1 MLYSNENK
9 KERIMQTVK
18 LNNGIE
24 MPLLGFGV
32 FQMTD
37 ADECERAVIDAL
49 ETGYRLIDTA
59 ASYQN
64 ETQVGNALKQSQIAR
79 EDLFITTKLWLQ
91 DASYEGA
98 KAQFQRSLSRLQ
110 LDYVDLYLIHQPYGD
125 VYGAWRAMEELYQA
139 GKIRAIGVSNFHP
152 DRLADL
158 IAFNKVIPAVNQ
170 VEVNPFNQQLH
181 AVPWMQ
187 SKNIQPEAWAPFAEG
202 RNGLFQLPQLTAIG
216 EKYGKSI
223 GQVVLR
229 WLFQRGIVSLAKSV
243 RKTRMAEN
251 INILDFTLTDNEMAQ
266 IVAMDTATSAFFS
279 HRDPAMVEWLAGRK
293 LDV

>member
-1 MLYSNENK
+1 MH
-9 KERIMQTVK
+9 TVR

-37 ADECERAVIDAL
+37 AAECERAVIEAID
-49 ETGYRLIDTA
+49 TGYRLIDTA

-64 ETQVGNALKQSQIAR
+64 ETQVGNGIRQSGIGRR
-79 EDLFITTKLWLQ
+79 ELFVTTKLWLQ

-98 KAQFQRSLSRLQ
+98 KAQFERSLNRLQ

-125 VYGAWRAMEELYQA
+125 VHGAWRAMEELQQA
-139 GKIRAIGVSNFHP
+139 GKIRAIGVSNFQP

-158 IAFNKVIPAVNQ
+158 MAFNKVVPAVNQ
-170 VEVNPFNQQLH
+170 IEVNPFNQQLH
-181 AVPWMQ
+181 AAPWMQ
-187 SKNIQPEAWAPFAEG
+187 SRQIQPQAWAPFAEG
-202 RNGLFQLPQLTAIG
+202 RNGLFQHPVLTAIG
-216 EKYGKSI
+216 AKRGKSV

-229 WLFQRGIVSLAKSV
+229 WIFQRGIASLAKSV
-243 RKTRMAEN
+243 HKERMKEN
-251 INILDFTLTDNEMAQ
+251 LDILDFELSQDEMVQ
-266 IVAMDTATSAFFS
+266 IAALDTATSAFFS
-279 HRDPAMVEWLAGRK
+279 HRDPAMVEWLTQRK

>member
-1 MLYSNENK
+1 MH
-9 KERIMQTVK
+9 TVR

-37 ADECERAVIDAL
+37 AAECERAVIEAID
-49 ETGYRLIDTA
+49 TGYRLIDTA

-64 ETQVGNALKQSQIAR
+64 ETQVGNGIRQSGIGRR
-79 EDLFITTKLWLQ
+79 ELFVTTKLWLQ

-98 KAQFQRSLSRLQ
+98 KAQFERSLNRLQ

-125 VYGAWRAMEELYQA
+125 VHGAWRAMEELQQA
-139 GKIRAIGVSNFHP
+139 GKIRAIGVSNFQP

-158 IAFNKVIPAVNQ
+158 MAFNKVVPAVNQ
-170 VEVNPFNQQLH
+170 IEVNPFNQQLH
-181 AVPWMQ
+181 AAPWMQ
-187 SKNIQPEAWAPFAEG
+187 SRQIQPQAWAPFAEG
-202 RNGLFQLPQLTAIG
+202 RNGLFQHPVLTAIG
-216 EKYGKSI
+216 AKRGKSV

-229 WLFQRGIVSLAKSV
+229 WIFQRGIASLAKSV
-243 RKTRMAEN
+243 RKERMEEN
-251 INILDFTLTDNEMAQ
+251 LDILDFELSQDEMVQ
-266 IVAMDTATSAFFS
+266 IAALDTATSAFFS
-279 HRDPAMVEWLAGRK
+279 HRDPVMVEWLTQRK

>member
-1 MLYSNENK
+1 
-9 KERIMQTVK
+9 MQTVK
-18 LNNGIE
+18 LNNGVQ

-91 DASYEGA
+91 DTSYEGA
-98 KAQFQRSLSRLQ
+98 KVQFQRSLSRLQ

-125 VYGAWRAMEELYQA
+125 VHGAWRAMEELYQA

-202 RNGLFQLPQLTAIG
+202 RNGLFQHPQLITIG
-216 EKYGKSI
+216 EKYGKSV

-251 INILDFTLTDNEMAQ
+251 INILDFTLTGNEMTQ
-266 IVAMDTATSAFFS
+266 IAAMDAATSAFFS

>member
-1 MLYSNENK
+1 MH
-9 KERIMQTVK
+9 TVR

-37 ADECERAVIDAL
+37 AAECERAVIEAID
-49 ETGYRLIDTA
+49 TGYRLIDTA

-64 ETQVGNALKQSQIAR
+64 EIQVGNGIRQSGIGRR
-79 EDLFITTKLWLQ
+79 ELFVTTKLWLQ

-98 KAQFQRSLSRLQ
+98 KAQFERSLNRLQ

-125 VYGAWRAMEELYQA
+125 VHGAWRAMEELQQA
-139 GKIRAIGVSNFHP
+139 GKIRAIGVSNFQP

-158 IAFNKVIPAVNQ
+158 MAFNKVVPAVNQ
-170 VEVNPFNQQLH
+170 IEVNPFNQQLH
-181 AVPWMQ
+181 AAPWMQ
-187 SKNIQPEAWAPFAEG
+187 SRQIQPQAWAPFAEG
-202 RNGLFQLPQLTAIG
+202 RNGLFQHPVLTAIG
-216 EKYGKSI
+216 AKRGKSV

-229 WLFQRGIVSLAKSV
+229 WIFQRGIASLAKSV
-243 RKTRMAEN
+243 RKERMEEN
-251 INILDFTLTDNEMAQ
+251 LDILDFELSQDEMVQ
-266 IVAMDTATSAFFS
+266 IAALDTATSAFFS
-279 HRDPAMVEWLAGRK
+279 HRDPAMVEWLTQRK

>member
-1 MLYSNENK
+1 
-9 KERIMQTVK
+9 MQTVK
-18 LNNGIE
+18 LNNGVE

-91 DASYEGA
+91 DTSYEGA

-125 VYGAWRAMEELYQA
+125 VHGAWRAMEELYQA

-202 RNGLFQLPQLTAIG
+202 RNGLFQHPQLTAIG
-216 EKYGKSI
+216 EKYGKSV

-251 INILDFTLTDNEMAQ
+251 INILDFTLTDNEMTQ
-266 IVAMDTATSAFFS
+266 IATMDTATSAFFS

>member
-1 MLYSNENK
+1 MH
-9 KERIMQTVK
+9 TVR

-37 ADECERAVIDAL
+37 AAECERAVIEAID
-49 ETGYRLIDTA
+49 TGYRLIDTA

-64 ETQVGNALKQSQIAR
+64 ETQVGNGIRQSGIVR
-79 EDLFITTKLWLQ
+79 NELFVTTKLWLQ

-98 KAQFQRSLSRLQ
+98 KAQFERSLNRLQ

-125 VYGAWRAMEELYQA
+125 VHGAWRAMEELLQA
-139 GKIRAIGVSNFHP
+139 GKIRAIGVSNFQP

-158 IAFNKVIPAVNQ
+158 MAFNKLVPAVNQ
-170 VEVNPFNQQLH
+170 IEVNPFNQQLH
-181 AVPWMQ
+181 AAPWMQ
-187 SKNIQPEAWAPFAEG
+187 SRQIQPQAWAPFAEG
-202 RNGLFQLPQLTAIG
+202 RNGLFQHPVLTAIG
-216 EKYGKSI
+216 AKRGKSV

-229 WLFQRGIVSLAKSV
+229 WIFQRGIASLAKSV
-243 RKTRMAEN
+243 HKERMKEN
-251 INILDFTLTDNEMAQ
+251 LDILDFELSQDEMVQ
-266 IVAMDTATSAFFS
+266 IAALDTATSAFFS
-279 HRDPAMVEWLAGRK
+279 HRDPAMVEWLTQRK